1 MDTIL
6 LLSVEYVGFFQ
17 GKIVE
22 RESHEMIKLTK
33 EGKVWGLNNS
43 EHFVRM
49 DKICSKGMASSFNN
63 SHDSTDF
70 GRIREAAA

>member
-1 MDTIL
+1 MQILLFKREKKNNVVFVDTIL

-22 RESHEMIKLTK
+22 RESHEMTSLTQ
-33 EGKVWGLNNS
+33 ESKVWVVNNS

-49 DKICSKGMASSFNN
+49 DKIC
-63 SHDSTDF
+63 
-70 GRIREAAA
+70 I